1 MTSATPIARR
11 FAAGARTRSFYEA
24 SRASALLHDNGR
36 VGERQR
42 VVPLLDRDA
51 TVQVEGV
58 REQLA
63 VATTRRATAQQNIV
77 LRCKDRAVDPDR
89 ASALDLDH
97 VAAVTNHVR
106 AGLRVAAGGELA
118 GVAEVPGRL
127 GMVRIDPDR
136 DVMVLRA
143 RGEVNVARTS
153 HLQRVV
159 AAAAVGL
166 LAVALCVVGQIVAVV
181 VTATRPED
189 QQHPKVAVRR
199 AMVASQAADALGR
212 GNSRIASREVDRYRV
227 AVA

>member
-1 MTSATPIARR
+1 EVAARLADVAGATQDGESDQAASWRQSLAHDGGRHPEEDGGEPEPIAQELRR
-11 FAAGARTRSFYEA
+11 RQVETIGELADDTQGAEA
-24 SRASALLHDNGR
+24 TCGAND
-36 VGERQR
+36 Q
-42 VVPLLDRDA
+42 RDA
-51 TVQVEGV
+51 H
-58 REQLA
+58 
-63 VATTRRATAQQNIV
+63 
-77 LRCKDRAVDPDR
+77 R

-199 AMVASQAADALGR
+199 AMVASQAADALGL